1 MKKRILSLSLL
12 SAMAISLFSC
22 NNNEQDQ
29 LVANVTVNARA
40 LAVSESAPNQRNIN
54 GATFVTMDVAMRDV
68 GLLEEGDQPNAA
80 RTISNGP
87 HHFRLMRNTAPQ
99 TEQIGSAQIRHGEF
113 DRLAFRMDRNQA
125 FGVEGSEGTSL
136 FIVGSVN
143 DTDLHIYTTAE
154 TVLSVDAH
162 GGPYSIT
169 SEEQLFLNIDMN
181 TLFTGINFNDAR
193 DGNGDG
199 VIEIEPD
206 NLDGNSALYQQ
217 IMGNLQSA
225 VTFTRE

>member
-12 SAMAISLFSC
+12 SAMAVSLFSC

-29 LVANVTVNARA
+29 LVSNVTVSARA
-40 LAVSESAPNQRNIN
+40 IAVNAPGPNQRNIN
-54 GATFVTMDVAMRDV
+54 GATFVTMDVGLRDV
-68 GLLEEGDQPNAA
+68 GLLEQGDQPNAA
-80 RTISNGP
+80 KTISNGP

-113 DRLAFRMDRNQA
+113 DRLAVRLDRNQS
-125 FGVEGSEGTSL
+125 FGVDGSDGTSL

-143 DTDLHIYTTAE
+143 DRDLHIFTTAE
-154 TVLSVDAH
+154 TVLSVDAD

-169 SEEQLFLNIDMN
+169 SDEQLYLNVDMN
-181 TLFTGINFNDAR
+181 TLFTGINFNDAT

-199 VIEIEPD
+199 TIEIEPD
-206 NLDGNSALYQQ
+206 NVDGNAALYQQ
-217 IMGNLQSA
+217 IMGNLPSA
-225 VTFTRE
+225 VSLTRE